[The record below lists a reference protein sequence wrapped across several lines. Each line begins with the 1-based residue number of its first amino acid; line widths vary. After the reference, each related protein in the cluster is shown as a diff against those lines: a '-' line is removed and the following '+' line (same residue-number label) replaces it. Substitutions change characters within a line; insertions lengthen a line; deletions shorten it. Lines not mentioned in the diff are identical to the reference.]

1 MDKEKARVLIHKINA
16 LYKNIDANTPGVSPL
31 ERDLMLS
38 YLRQFYETIALSQSQ
53 NKGSLNEVQPVAK
66 VPPLKEEPPIK
77 EEPTVK
83 IVPPTKVGQPVN
95 EEKTIKEVQPLNEVK
110 RETGLLGR
118 ERGVANF
125 EPEQKIPEPVATQPT
140 PQPAEPFSNG
150 ELAHLFIWQEPSNL
164 AERLAN
170 QAIPNLSFSTFSMNE
185 RLLYTNDLFG
195 KNWAEMEEAV
205 KMINNFSHFDQ
216 AKVFLLNI
224 GRQHHWDKEESKEA
238 AKSFIN
244 TVRRRFL

>member
-53 NKGSLNEVQPVAK
+53 PKATQSEVQPITE
-66 VPPLKEEPPIK
+66 VPPLKEE
-77 EEPTVK
+77 
-83 IVPPTKVGQPVN
+83 QP
-95 EEKTIKEVQPLNEVK
+95 IKEVQSLKEEK

-118 ERGVANF
+118 ERGVGNF
-125 EPEQKIPEPVATQPT
+125 EPEKKTPEPVVHEMI
-140 PQPAEPFSNG
+140 PQPVEPASDS

-164 AERLAN
+164 AERLAS

-185 RLLYTNDLFG
+185 RLLYTNDLFE
-195 KNWAEMEEAV
+195 KNNAEMEEAV
-205 KMINNFSHFDQ
+205 KMLNNFTHFDQ

-224 GRQHHWDKEESKEA
+224 GRQHDWHKEDRKEA

>member
-53 NKGSLNEVQPVAK
+53 NKAPVKEVQPE
-66 VPPLKEEPPIK
+66 KE
-77 EEPTVK
+77 VK
-83 IVPPTKVGQPVN
+83 P
-95 EEKTIKEVQPLNEVK
+95 IKEVQPEKEIQRVKEVQPVREIQSVNEVK

-125 EPEQKIPEPVATQPT
+125 EPEKKIVEPVAPAIT
-140 PQPAEPFSNG
+140 PQPADPLSDN
-150 ELAHLFIWQEPSNL
+150 ELTHLFIWQEPSNL
-164 AERLAN
+164 AERLAS
-170 QAIPNLSFSTFSMNE
+170 QAITNLSFSTFSMNE

-195 KNWAEMEEAV
+195 KNSVEMEEAV
-205 KMINNFSHFDQ
+205 KMINNFTHFDQ

-224 GRQHHWDKEESKEA
+224 GRQHDWHKEERKEA

>member
-53 NKGSLNEVQPVAK
+53 NKAPVKEVQH
-66 VPPLKEEPPIK
+66 
-77 EEPTVK
+77 
-83 IVPPTKVGQPVN
+83 
-95 EEKTIKEVQPLNEVK
+95 IKEVQPEKEIQAVKEVQPVREMPPVNEVK

-125 EPEQKIPEPVATQPT
+125 EPEKKISEPVAPPVT
-140 PQPAEPFSNG
+140 PQPAEPLSDN

-164 AERLAN
+164 AERLAS
-170 QAIPNLSFSTFSMNE
+170 QAITNLSISTFSMNE

-195 KNWAEMEEAV
+195 KNSAEMEEAV
-205 KMINNFSHFDQ
+205 KMLNNFTHFDQ

-224 GRQHHWDKEESKEA
+224 GRQHDWHKEERKDA

>member
-53 NKGSLNEVQPVAK
+53 NKAPVKEVQPVLE
-66 VPPLKEEPPIK
+66 VPPLKEE
-77 EEPTVK
+77 
-83 IVPPTKVGQPVN
+83 QP
-95 EEKTIKEVQPLNEVK
+95 IKEVQSLNEEK

-125 EPEQKIPEPVATQPT
+125 EPEKKVSETVAPPLT
-140 PQPAEPFSNG
+140 PQPAEPLSDS

-164 AERLAN
+164 AERLAS
-170 QAIPNLSFSTFSMNE
+170 QAISNLSFSTFSMNE

-195 KNWAEMEEAV
+195 KNNAEMEEAV
-205 KMINNFSHFDQ
+205 KMLNNFTHFDQ

-224 GRQHHWDKEESKEA
+224 GRQHDWQKEERKDA

>member
-1 MDKEKARVLIHKINA
+1 MYHDKEKGRVVIHKINA

-53 NKGSLNEVQPVAK
+53 NKAPVKEVQPVLE
-66 VPPLKEEPPIK
+66 VPPLKEE
-77 EEPTVK
+77 
-83 IVPPTKVGQPVN
+83 QP
-95 EEKTIKEVQPLNEVK
+95 IKEVQSLNEEK

-125 EPEQKIPEPVATQPT
+125 EPEKKVSETVAPPLT
-140 PQPAEPFSNG
+140 PQPAEPLSDK
-150 ELAHLFIWQEPSNL
+150 ELDHLFIWQEPSNL
-164 AERLAN
+164 AERLAS
-170 QAIPNLSFSTFSMNE
+170 QAISNLSFSTFSMNE
-185 RLLYTNDLFG
+185 RLLYINDLFG
-195 KNWAEMEEAV
+195 KNNAEMEEAI
-205 KMINNFSHFDQ
+205 KMLNNFTHFDQ

-224 GRQHHWDKEESKEA
+224 GRQHDWQKEERKEA

>member
-53 NKGSLNEVQPVAK
+53 NKAPIKEVQPENEVKPLKEVQPEKELQPLNEVQPV
-66 VPPLKEEPPIK
+66 KEM
-77 EEPTVK
+77 
-83 IVPPTKVGQPVN
+83 QP
-95 EEKTIKEVQPLNEVK
+95 IKEVQPENEVK

-125 EPEQKIPEPVATQPT
+125 EPEKKPTEYVAPPIT
-140 PQPAEPFSNG
+140 PQPAEPTTDS

-164 AERLAN
+164 AERLASK
-170 QAIPNLSFSTFSMNE
+170 AISNLSFSTFSMNE

-195 KNWAEMEEAV
+195 KNNAEMEEAV
-205 KMINNFSHFDQ
+205 KMLNNFTHFDQ

-224 GRQHHWDKEESKEA
+224 GRQHDWYKEERKEA
-238 AKSFIN
+238 ARSFIN

>member
-53 NKGSLNEVQPVAK
+53 NKAPVKEVQPE
-66 VPPLKEEPPIK
+66 KE
-77 EEPTVK
+77 VK
-83 IVPPTKVGQPVN
+83 P
-95 EEKTIKEVQPLNEVK
+95 IKEVQPEKEIQRVKEVQPVREIQPVNEVK

-125 EPEQKIPEPVATQPT
+125 EPEKKIVEPGAPAIA
-140 PQPAEPFSNG
+140 PQPAEPLSDS
-150 ELAHLFIWQEPSNL
+150 ELTHLFIWQEPSNL
-164 AERLAN
+164 AERLAS
-170 QAIPNLSFSTFSMNE
+170 QAITNLSFSTFSMNE

-195 KNWAEMEEAV
+195 KNSAEMEEAV
-205 KMINNFSHFDQ
+205 KMINNFTHFDQ

-224 GRQHHWDKEESKEA
+224 GRQHDWHKEERKEA

>member
-53 NKGSLNEVQPVAK
+53 NKAPVKEVQPVLE
-66 VPPLKEEPPIK
+66 VPPLKEE
-77 EEPTVK
+77 
-83 IVPPTKVGQPVN
+83 QP
-95 EEKTIKEVQPLNEVK
+95 IKEVQSLNEEK

-118 ERGVANF
+118 ERGVSNF
-125 EPEQKIPEPVATQPT
+125 EPEKKVSEPVAPPLT
-140 PQPAEPFSNG
+140 PQPAEPLSDK
-150 ELAHLFIWQEPSNL
+150 ELDHLFIWQEPSNL
-164 AERLAN
+164 AERLAS
-170 QAIPNLSFSTFSMNE
+170 QAISNLSFSTFSMNE
-185 RLLYTNDLFG
+185 RLLYINDLFG
-195 KNWAEMEEAV
+195 KNNAEMEEAI
-205 KMINNFSHFDQ
+205 KMLNNFTHFDQ

-224 GRQHHWDKEESKEA
+224 GRQYDWQKEERKEA

>member
-16 LYKNIDANTPGVSPL
+16 LYKNIEANTPGVSPL

-53 NKGSLNEVQPVAK
+53 PKATQSEVQPITE
-66 VPPLKEEPPIK
+66 VPPLKEE
-77 EEPTVK
+77 
-83 IVPPTKVGQPVN
+83 QL
-95 EEKTIKEVQPLNEVK
+95 IKEVQSLKEEK

-118 ERGVANF
+118 ERGVGNF
-125 EPEQKIPEPVATQPT
+125 EPEKKTPEPVVHEMI
-140 PQPAEPFSNG
+140 PQPVEPASDS

-164 AERLAN
+164 AERLAS
-170 QAIPNLSFSTFSMNE
+170 QAISNLSFSTFSMNE
-185 RLLYTNDLFG
+185 RLLYTNDLFE
-195 KNWAEMEEAV
+195 KNNAEMEEAV
-205 KMINNFSHFDQ
+205 KMLNNFTHFDQ

-224 GRQHHWDKEESKEA
+224 GRQHDWHKEDRKEA

>member
-53 NKGSLNEVQPVAK
+53 NKAPVKEVQPVLE
-66 VPPLKEEPPIK
+66 VPPLKEE
-77 EEPTVK
+77 
-83 IVPPTKVGQPVN
+83 QP
-95 EEKTIKEVQPLNEVK
+95 IKEVQSLNEEK

-125 EPEQKIPEPVATQPT
+125 EPDKKVSETVAPPLT
-140 PQPAEPFSNG
+140 PQPAEPLSDN
-150 ELAHLFIWQEPSNL
+150 ELDHLFIWQEPSNL
-164 AERLAN
+164 AERLAS
-170 QAIPNLSFSTFSMNE
+170 QAISNLSFSTFSMNE
-185 RLLYTNDLFG
+185 RLLYINDLFG
-195 KNWAEMEEAV
+195 KNNAEMEEAI
-205 KMINNFSHFDQ
+205 KMLNNFTHFDQ

-224 GRQHHWDKEESKEA
+224 GRQHDWQKEERKEA

>member
-53 NKGSLNEVQPVAK
+53 PKATQSEVQPIIE
-66 VPPLKEEPPIK
+66 VPPLKEE
-77 EEPTVK
+77 
-83 IVPPTKVGQPVN
+83 QP
-95 EEKTIKEVQPLNEVK
+95 IKEVQSLKEEK

-118 ERGVANF
+118 ERGVGNF
-125 EPEQKIPEPVATQPT
+125 EPEKKTPEPVVHEMI
-140 PQPAEPFSNG
+140 PQPVEPASDS

-164 AERLAN
+164 AERLAS
-170 QAIPNLSFSTFSMNE
+170 QAISNLSFSTFSMNE
-185 RLLYTNDLFG
+185 RLLYANDLFE
-195 KNWAEMEEAV
+195 KNNAEMEEAV
-205 KMINNFSHFDQ
+205 KMLNNFTHFDQ

-224 GRQHHWDKEESKEA
+224 GRQYDWHKEDRKEA

>member
-53 NKGSLNEVQPVAK
+53 NKAPVKEVQPVLE
-66 VPPLKEEPPIK
+66 VPPLKEE
-77 EEPTVK
+77 
-83 IVPPTKVGQPVN
+83 QP
-95 EEKTIKEVQPLNEVK
+95 IKEVQSLNEEK

-125 EPEQKIPEPVATQPT
+125 EPEKKVSEPVAPPLT
-140 PQPAEPFSNG
+140 PQPAEPLSDN

-164 AERLAN
+164 AERLAS
-170 QAIPNLSFSTFSMNE
+170 QAITNLSFSTFSMNE
-185 RLLYTNDLFG
+185 RLLYINDLFG
-195 KNWAEMEEAV
+195 KNNAEMEEAI
-205 KMINNFSHFDQ
+205 KTLNNFTHFDQ

-224 GRQHHWDKEESKEA
+224 GRQHDWQKEERKEA

>member
-53 NKGSLNEVQPVAK
+53 PKATQSEVQPIIE
-66 VPPLKEEPPIK
+66 VPPLKEE
-77 EEPTVK
+77 
-83 IVPPTKVGQPVN
+83 QP
-95 EEKTIKEVQPLNEVK
+95 IKEVQSLKEEK

-118 ERGVANF
+118 ERGVGNF
-125 EPEQKIPEPVATQPT
+125 EPEKKTPEPVVHEMI
-140 PQPAEPFSNG
+140 PQPVEPASDS

-164 AERLAN
+164 AERLAS
-170 QAIPNLSFSTFSMNE
+170 QAISNLSFSTFSMNE
-185 RLLYTNDLFG
+185 RLLYTNDLFE
-195 KNWAEMEEAV
+195 KNNAEMEEAV
-205 KMINNFSHFDQ
+205 KMLNNFTHFDQ

-224 GRQHHWDKEESKEA
+224 GRQYDWHKEDRKEA

>member
-1 MDKEKARVLIHKINA
+1 LIHKINA

-53 NKGSLNEVQPVAK
+53 PKATQIEVQPIIE
-66 VPPLKEEPPIK
+66 VPPLKEE
-77 EEPTVK
+77 
-83 IVPPTKVGQPVN
+83 QP
-95 EEKTIKEVQPLNEVK
+95 IKEVQSLKEEK

-118 ERGVANF
+118 ERGVGNF
-125 EPEQKIPEPVATQPT
+125 EPEKKTPEPVVHEMI
-140 PQPAEPFSNG
+140 PQPVEPASDS

-164 AERLAN
+164 AERLAS
-170 QAIPNLSFSTFSMNE
+170 QAISNLSFSTFSMNE
-185 RLLYTNDLFG
+185 RLLYTNDLFE
-195 KNWAEMEEAV
+195 KNNAEMEEAV
-205 KMINNFSHFDQ
+205 KMLNNFTHFDQ

-224 GRQHHWDKEESKEA
+224 GRQHDWHKEDRKEA

>member
-53 NKGSLNEVQPVAK
+53 PKATQSEVQPIIE
-66 VPPLKEEPPIK
+66 VPPLKEE
-77 EEPTVK
+77 
-83 IVPPTKVGQPVN
+83 QP
-95 EEKTIKEVQPLNEVK
+95 IKEVQSLKEEK

-118 ERGVANF
+118 ERGVGNF
-125 EPEQKIPEPVATQPT
+125 EPEKKTPEPVVHEMI
-140 PQPAEPFSNG
+140 PQPVEPASDS

-164 AERLAN
+164 AERLAS
-170 QAIPNLSFSTFSMNE
+170 QAISNLSFSTFSMNE
-185 RLLYTNDLFG
+185 RLLYTNDLFE
-195 KNWAEMEEAV
+195 KNIAEMEEAV
-205 KMINNFSHFDQ
+205 KMLNNFTHFDQ

-224 GRQHHWDKEESKEA
+224 GRQHDWHKEDRKEA

>member
-53 NKGSLNEVQPVAK
+53 NKAPVKEVQPE
-66 VPPLKEEPPIK
+66 KE
-77 EEPTVK
+77 V
-83 IVPPTKVGQPVN
+83 QH
-95 EEKTIKEVQPLNEVK
+95 IKEVQPEKEIQAVKEVQPVREMQPVNEVK

-125 EPEQKIPEPVATQPT
+125 EPEKKISEPVAPSVT
-140 PQPAEPFSNG
+140 PQPAEPLSDN

-164 AERLAN
+164 AERLAS
-170 QAIPNLSFSTFSMNE
+170 QAISNLSFSTFSMNE
-185 RLLYTNDLFG
+185 RLLYTNDLFE
-195 KNWAEMEEAV
+195 KNNAEMEEAV
-205 KMINNFSHFDQ
+205 KMLNNFTHFDQ

-224 GRQHHWDKEESKEA
+224 GRQHDWHKEDRKEA

>member
-53 NKGSLNEVQPVAK
+53 NKAPVKEVQPVLE
-66 VPPLKEEPPIK
+66 VPPLKEE
-77 EEPTVK
+77 
-83 IVPPTKVGQPVN
+83 QP
-95 EEKTIKEVQPLNEVK
+95 IKEVQSLNEEK

-125 EPEQKIPEPVATQPT
+125 EPDKKVSETVAPPLT
-140 PQPAEPFSNG
+140 PQPAEPLSDK
-150 ELAHLFIWQEPSNL
+150 ELDHLFIWQEPSNL
-164 AERLAN
+164 AERLAS
-170 QAIPNLSFSTFSMNE
+170 QAISNLSFSTFSMNE
-185 RLLYTNDLFG
+185 RLLYINDLFG
-195 KNWAEMEEAV
+195 KNNAEMEEAI
-205 KMINNFSHFDQ
+205 KMLNNFTHFDQ

-224 GRQHHWDKEESKEA
+224 GRQHDWQKEERKEA

>member
-53 NKGSLNEVQPVAK
+53 AKAPLNEVQPVLE
-66 VPPLKEEPPIK
+66 VPPLKEE
-77 EEPTVK
+77 
-83 IVPPTKVGQPVN
+83 QP
-95 EEKTIKEVQPLNEVK
+95 IKEVQSLNEEK

-125 EPEQKIPEPVATQPT
+125 EPEKKVPEPVVLPVT
-140 PQPAEPFSNG
+140 PQPVEPLSDN

-164 AERLAN
+164 AERLAS
-170 QAIPNLSFSTFSMNE
+170 QAITNLSFSTFSMNE

-195 KNWAEMEEAV
+195 KNSAEMEEAV
-205 KMINNFSHFDQ
+205 KMLNNFTHFDQ
-216 AKVFLLNI
+216 AKEFLLNI
-224 GRQHHWDKEESKEA
+224 LSG
-238 AKSFIN
+238 FPN
-244 TVRRRFL
+244 

>member
-53 NKGSLNEVQPVAK
+53 NKAPVKEVQPE
-66 VPPLKEEPPIK
+66 KE
-77 EEPTVK
+77 VK
-83 IVPPTKVGQPVN
+83 P
-95 EEKTIKEVQPLNEVK
+95 IKEVQPEKEIQRVKEVQPVREIQPVNEVK

-125 EPEQKIPEPVATQPT
+125 EPEKKIVEPVAPAIT
-140 PQPAEPFSNG
+140 PQPAEPLSDS

-164 AERLAN
+164 AERLAS
-170 QAIPNLSFSTFSMNE
+170 QAITNLSFSTFSMNE

-195 KNWAEMEEAV
+195 KNSAEMEEAV
-205 KMINNFSHFDQ
+205 KMINNFTHFDQ

-224 GRQHHWDKEESKEA
+224 GRQHDWHKEERKEA

>member
-53 NKGSLNEVQPVAK
+53 NKAPVKEVQPE
-66 VPPLKEEPPIK
+66 KE
-77 EEPTVK
+77 VK
-83 IVPPTKVGQPVN
+83 P
-95 EEKTIKEVQPLNEVK
+95 IKEVQPEKEIQRVKEVQPVREIQPVNEVK

-125 EPEQKIPEPVATQPT
+125 EPEKKIVEPVAPAIT
-140 PQPAEPFSNG
+140 PQPAEPLSDS
-150 ELAHLFIWQEPSNL
+150 ELTHLFIWQEPSNL
-164 AERLAN
+164 AERLAS
-170 QAIPNLSFSTFSMNE
+170 QAITNLSFSTFSMNE

-195 KNWAEMEEAV
+195 KNSAEMEEAV
-205 KMINNFSHFDQ
+205 KMINNFTHFDQ

-224 GRQHHWDKEESKEA
+224 GRQHNWHKEERKEA

>member
-53 NKGSLNEVQPVAK
+53 NKAPVKEVQPVLE
-66 VPPLKEEPPIK
+66 VPPLKEE
-77 EEPTVK
+77 
-83 IVPPTKVGQPVN
+83 QP
-95 EEKTIKEVQPLNEVK
+95 IKEVQSLNEEK

-125 EPEQKIPEPVATQPT
+125 EPEKKVSEPVAPPLT
-140 PQPAEPFSNG
+140 PQPAEPLSDK
-150 ELAHLFIWQEPSNL
+150 ELDHLFIWQEPSNL
-164 AERLAN
+164 AERLAS
-170 QAIPNLSFSTFSMNE
+170 QAISNLSFSTFSMNE
-185 RLLYTNDLFG
+185 RLLYINDLFG
-195 KNWAEMEEAV
+195 KNNAEMEEAI
-205 KMINNFSHFDQ
+205 KMLNNFTHFDQ

-224 GRQHHWDKEESKEA
+224 GRQHDWQKEERKEA

>member
-53 NKGSLNEVQPVAK
+53 NKAPVKEVQPE
-66 VPPLKEEPPIK
+66 KE
-77 EEPTVK
+77 VK
-83 IVPPTKVGQPVN
+83 P
-95 EEKTIKEVQPLNEVK
+95 IKEVQPEKEIQRVKEVQPVREIQSVNEVK

-125 EPEQKIPEPVATQPT
+125 EPEKKIVEPVAPAIT
-140 PQPAEPFSNG
+140 PQPADPLSDN
-150 ELAHLFIWQEPSNL
+150 ELTHLFIWQEPSNL
-164 AERLAN
+164 AERLAS
-170 QAIPNLSFSTFSMNE
+170 QAITNLSFSTFSMNE

-195 KNWAEMEEAV
+195 KNSVEMEEAV
-205 KMINNFSHFDQ
+205 KMINNFTHFDQ
-216 AKVFLLNI
+216 AKIFLLNI
-224 GRQHHWDKEESKEA
+224 GRQHDWHKEERKEA

>member
-53 NKGSLNEVQPVAK
+53 NKAPVKEVQPE
-66 VPPLKEEPPIK
+66 KEVIP
-77 EEPTVK
+77 
-83 IVPPTKVGQPVN
+83 
-95 EEKTIKEVQPLNEVK
+95 IKEVQPEKEIQAVKDVQPVNEVK

-125 EPEQKIPEPVATQPT
+125 EPEKKISEPVAPPVT
-140 PQPAEPFSNG
+140 PQPAEPLSDN

-164 AERLAN
+164 AERLAS
-170 QAIPNLSFSTFSMNE
+170 QAITNLSFSTFSMNE

-195 KNWAEMEEAV
+195 KNSAEMEEAV
-205 KMINNFSHFDQ
+205 KMLNNFTHFDQ

-224 GRQHHWDKEESKEA
+224 GRQHDWHKEERKDA

>member
-53 NKGSLNEVQPVAK
+53 NKAPVKEVQPEKEVMPIKEIQPEKEIQAVKEVQPV
-66 VPPLKEEPPIK
+66 
-77 EEPTVK
+77 
-83 IVPPTKVGQPVN
+83 
-95 EEKTIKEVQPLNEVK
+95 NEVK

-125 EPEQKIPEPVATQPT
+125 EPEKKKSEPVAPPVT
-140 PQPAEPFSNG
+140 PQPAEPLSDN

-164 AERLAN
+164 AERLAS
-170 QAIPNLSFSTFSMNE
+170 QAITNLSFSTFSMNE

-195 KNWAEMEEAV
+195 KNSAEMEEAV
-205 KMINNFSHFDQ
+205 KMLNNFTHFDQ
-216 AKVFLLNI
+216 AKVFLLSI
-224 GRQHHWDKEESKEA
+224 GRQHDWHKEERKDA

>member
-53 NKGSLNEVQPVAK
+53 NKAPVKEVQPE
-66 VPPLKEEPPIK
+66 KE
-77 EEPTVK
+77 VK
-83 IVPPTKVGQPVN
+83 P
-95 EEKTIKEVQPLNEVK
+95 IKEVQPEKEIQRVKEVQPVREIQPVNEVK

-125 EPEQKIPEPVATQPT
+125 EPEKKIVEPGAPAIT
-140 PQPAEPFSNG
+140 PQPAEPLSDN

-164 AERLAN
+164 AERLAS
-170 QAIPNLSFSTFSMNE
+170 QAITNLSFSTFSMNE

-195 KNWAEMEEAV
+195 KNSAEMEEAV
-205 KMINNFSHFDQ
+205 KMINNFTHFDQ

-224 GRQHHWDKEESKEA
+224 GRQHDWHKEERKEA

>member
-53 NKGSLNEVQPVAK
+53 PKAPLNEVQPVLE
-66 VPPLKEEPPIK
+66 VPPLKEE
-77 EEPTVK
+77 
-83 IVPPTKVGQPVN
+83 QP
-95 EEKTIKEVQPLNEVK
+95 IKEVQSLNEEK

-125 EPEQKIPEPVATQPT
+125 EPA
-140 PQPAEPFSNG
+140 SNS

-164 AERLAN
+164 AERLAS
-170 QAIPNLSFSTFSMNE
+170 QAITNLSFSTFSMNE

-195 KNWAEMEEAV
+195 KNSAEMEESV
-205 KMINNFSHFDQ
+205 KMINNFSHFEQ
-216 AKVFLLNI
+216 AKVFLLDI
-224 GRQHHWDKEESKEA
+224 GRQNDWHKEERKDA

>member
-53 NKGSLNEVQPVAK
+53 PKATQSEVQPITE
-66 VPPLKEEPPIK
+66 VPPLKEE
-77 EEPTVK
+77 
-83 IVPPTKVGQPVN
+83 QL
-95 EEKTIKEVQPLNEVK
+95 IKEVQSLKEEK

-118 ERGVANF
+118 ERGVGNF
-125 EPEQKIPEPVATQPT
+125 EPEKKTPEPVVHEMI
-140 PQPAEPFSNG
+140 PQPVEPASDS

-164 AERLAN
+164 AERLAS

-185 RLLYTNDLFG
+185 RLLYTNDLFE
-195 KNWAEMEEAV
+195 KNNAEMEEAV
-205 KMINNFSHFDQ
+205 KMLNNFTHFDQ

-224 GRQHHWDKEESKEA
+224 GRQYDWHKEDRKEA

>member
-53 NKGSLNEVQPVAK
+53 NKTPVKEVQPE
-66 VPPLKEEPPIK
+66 KEVMP
-77 EEPTVK
+77 
-83 IVPPTKVGQPVN
+83 
-95 EEKTIKEVQPLNEVK
+95 IKEVQPEKEIQAVKDVQPVNEVK

-125 EPEQKIPEPVATQPT
+125 EPEKKISEPVAPPVT
-140 PQPAEPFSNG
+140 PQPAEPLSDN

-164 AERLAN
+164 AERLAS
-170 QAIPNLSFSTFSMNE
+170 QAITNLSFSTFSMNE

-195 KNWAEMEEAV
+195 KNSAEMEEAV
-205 KMINNFSHFDQ
+205 KMLNNFTHFDQ

-224 GRQHHWDKEESKEA
+224 GRQHDWHKEERKDA

>member
-53 NKGSLNEVQPVAK
+53 NKAIVKEVQPE
-66 VPPLKEEPPIK
+66 KEIK
-77 EEPTVK
+77 PVIEV
-83 IVPPTKVGQPVN
+83 QP
-95 EEKTIKEVQPLNEVK
+95 EKEIQLMKEVQPLNEVK

-118 ERGVANF
+118 ERGVANV
-125 EPEQKIPEPVATQPT
+125 EPEKKISEAVAPPFT
-140 PQPAEPFSNG
+140 PQPAESFLNN
-150 ELAHLFIWQEPSNL
+150 ELDHLFIWQEPSNL
-164 AERLAN
+164 AERLAS
-170 QAIPNLSFSTFSMNE
+170 QAITNLSFSTFSMNE

-195 KNWAEMEEAV
+195 KNSAEMEEAV
-205 KMINNFSHFDQ
+205 KMINNFTHFDQ

-224 GRQHHWDKEESKEA
+224 GRQHDWHKEERKEA

-244 TVRRRFL
+244 MVRRRFL

>member
-53 NKGSLNEVQPVAK
+53 PKATQSEVQPIIE
-66 VPPLKEEPPIK
+66 VPPLKEE
-77 EEPTVK
+77 
-83 IVPPTKVGQPVN
+83 QPV
-95 EEKTIKEVQPLNEVK
+95 KEVQSLKEEK

-125 EPEQKIPEPVATQPT
+125 EPA
-140 PQPAEPFSNG
+140 SDS

-164 AERLAN
+164 AERLAS
-170 QAIPNLSFSTFSMNE
+170 QAISNLSFSTFSMNE
-185 RLLYTNDLFG
+185 RLLYTNDLFE
-195 KNWAEMEEAV
+195 KNNAEMEEAV
-205 KMINNFSHFDQ
+205 KMLNNFTHFDQ

-224 GRQHHWDKEESKEA
+224 GRQYDWHKEDRKEA

>member
-53 NKGSLNEVQPVAK
+53 AKAPLNEVQPVLE
-66 VPPLKEEPPIK
+66 VPPLKEE
-77 EEPTVK
+77 
-83 IVPPTKVGQPVN
+83 QP
-95 EEKTIKEVQPLNEVK
+95 IKEVQSLNEEK

-125 EPEQKIPEPVATQPT
+125 EPEKKVPEPVVLPVT
-140 PQPAEPFSNG
+140 PQPVEPLSDK

-164 AERLAN
+164 AERLAS

-195 KNWAEMEEAV
+195 KNSAEMEEAV
-205 KMINNFSHFDQ
+205 KMLNNFTHFDQ
-216 AKVFLLNI
+216 AKEFLLNI
-224 GRQHHWDKEESKEA
+224 GRQHDWLKEERKDA

>member
-53 NKGSLNEVQPVAK
+53 NKAPVKEVQPE
-66 VPPLKEEPPIK
+66 KE
-77 EEPTVK
+77 VK
-83 IVPPTKVGQPVN
+83 P
-95 EEKTIKEVQPLNEVK
+95 IKEVQPEKEIQRVKEVQPVREIQPVNEVK

-125 EPEQKIPEPVATQPT
+125 EPEKKIVELGAPAIT
-140 PQPAEPFSNG
+140 PQPAEPLSDNG
-150 ELAHLFIWQEPSNL
+150 LAHLFIWQEPSNL
-164 AERLAN
+164 AERLAS
-170 QAIPNLSFSTFSMNE
+170 QAITNLSFSTFSMNE

-195 KNWAEMEEAV
+195 KNSVEMEEAV
-205 KMINNFSHFDQ
+205 KMINNFTHFDQ

-224 GRQHHWDKEESKEA
+224 GRQHDWHKEERKEA